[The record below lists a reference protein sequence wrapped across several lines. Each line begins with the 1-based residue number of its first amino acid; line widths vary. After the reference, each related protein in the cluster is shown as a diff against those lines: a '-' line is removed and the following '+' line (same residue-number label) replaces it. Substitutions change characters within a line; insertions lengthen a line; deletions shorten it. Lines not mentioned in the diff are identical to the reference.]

1 METLLAEVQFN
12 AVTREWELVVGEKVL
27 YTITQADVHVLEC
40 EDSKEYFAAAS
51 ALFELF
57 SISMAK
63 KLVTIVIEGEAQ

>member
-1 METLLAEVQFN
+1 METLLAEIQFN
-12 AVTREWELVVGEKVL
+12 SATREWELVVGEKVL
-27 YTITQADVHVLEC
+27 HTITQADVQEIEC

-63 KLVTIVIEGEAQ
+63 KLVAVIIAEES

>member
-12 AVTREWELVVGEKVL
+12 STREWELAVGEKV
-27 YTITQADVHVLEC
+27 IHAIAQADVQELEY

-63 KLVTIVIEGEAQ
+63 KLVTAIIAEEAQ